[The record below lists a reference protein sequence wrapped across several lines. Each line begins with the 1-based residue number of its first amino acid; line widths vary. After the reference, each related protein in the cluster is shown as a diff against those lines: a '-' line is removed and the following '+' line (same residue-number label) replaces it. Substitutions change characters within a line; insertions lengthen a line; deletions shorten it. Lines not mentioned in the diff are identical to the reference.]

1 MADSLVRN
9 TVLRQALSV
18 GIATGAYG
26 ISFGAL
32 SVASG
37 LTVAQTCAL
46 SLLMFTGGSQFALVG
61 VVGAGGTGVASVVT
75 AGLLGIR
82 NGFYGLQMAP
92 LLRARSWRRPLAAQ
106 LTIDEST
113 AVGTAQSRPDLVRL
127 GFWSTGLA
135 VFVLWNLTTLFGA
148 VLGDAMGDP
157 RSYGMDAAAAA
168 AFLGLIWPRLTTLR
182 PRAVAIGAAVLA
194 VALIPIAPAGVPV
207 LAAVLVAVAG
217 SWQKGGDRPKPDQV
231 AP

>member
-1 MADSLVRN
+1 MAHPLARN
-9 TVLRQALSV
+9 VVVRQALSV

-61 VVGAGGTGVASVVT
+61 VIGAGGTGVAAAAT
-75 AGLLGIR
+75 AGLLGVR

-113 AVGTAQSRPDLVRL
+113 AVGTAQKQSDLIRL

-135 VFVLWNLTTLFGA
+135 VFILWNLTTLLGA
-148 VLGDAMGDP
+148 ALGDAMGDP

-168 AFLGLIWPRLTTLR
+168 AFLGLIWPRLTALR
-182 PRAVAIGAAVLA
+182 PRMVALGAVVLA

-207 LAAVLVAVAG
+207 LAAVVVAVAG
-217 SWQKGGDRPKPDQV
+217 SWRAGESVVTDGE
-231 AP
+231 ATS

>member
-1 MADSLVRN
+1 MANPLARN
-9 TVLRQALSV
+9 VVVRQALSV

-61 VVGAGGTGVASVVT
+61 VIGAGGTGVAAAAT
-75 AGLLGIR
+75 AGLLGVR

-113 AVGTAQSRPDLVRL
+113 AVGTAQKQSDLIRL

-135 VFVLWNLTTLFGA
+135 VFILWNLTTLLGA
-148 VLGDAMGDP
+148 ALGDAMGDP

-168 AFLGLIWPRLTTLR
+168 AFLGLIWPRLTALR
-182 PRAVAIGAAVLA
+182 PRMVALGAVVLA

-207 LAAVLVAVAG
+207 LAAVVVAVAG
-217 SWQKGGDRPKPDQV
+217 SWRAGESVVTDGE
-231 AP
+231 ATS

>member
-1 MADSLVRN
+1 MAHPLARN
-9 TVLRQALSV
+9 VVVRQALSV

-61 VVGAGGTGVASVVT
+61 VIGAGGTGVAAAAT
-75 AGLLGIR
+75 AGLLGVR

-92 LLRARSWRRPLAAQ
+92 LLRAGSWRRPLAAQ

-113 AVGTAQSRPDLVRL
+113 AVGTAQKQSDLIRL

-135 VFVLWNLTTLFGA
+135 VFILWNLTTLLGA
-148 VLGDAMGDP
+148 ALGDAMGDP

-168 AFLGLIWPRLTTLR
+168 AFLGLIWPRLTALR
-182 PRAVAIGAAVLA
+182 PRMVALGAVVLA

-207 LAAVLVAVAG
+207 LAAVVVAVAG
-217 SWQKGGDRPKPDQV
+217 SWRAGESVVTDGE
-231 AP
+231 ATS